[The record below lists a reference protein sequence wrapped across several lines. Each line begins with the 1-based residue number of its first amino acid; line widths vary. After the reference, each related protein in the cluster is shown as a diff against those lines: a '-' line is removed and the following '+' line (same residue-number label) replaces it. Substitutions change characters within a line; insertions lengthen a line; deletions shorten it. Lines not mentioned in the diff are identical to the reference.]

1 MPWPDQNFTSR
12 VMKHTLLI
20 LLVCAPYLLMAQ
32 KKTKT
37 ADAPVSAN
45 QNLKPQR
52 KASNVILI
60 VAEGMGL
67 SQLTAGLYTNDNRLQ
82 AERFTNMGF
91 LKAHSTVDL
100 SGDNGSAAT
109 AFACGV
115 KTYPGAIGVGRDSQV
130 VKNILEE
137 ATEKGLSTG
146 IVTTGAITEATA
158 AGFYAHLKQIRSEEE
173 VAEQLLGKNI
183 DLLIGGGENYF
194 TQRKDQRNLLKGFED
209 KGYFVS
215 DFAKSG
221 LSGLEIDF
229 SKKFLWFSSLEQP
242 LSRAQGREYLA
253 PATKFGTTFLQKHSD
268 KGFFLLV
275 NATQIE
281 TGGANNDNALITS
294 EMLDMDQAV
303 GLALNFAKEN
313 NETLV
318 ILAGNH
324 ETGGYALNPGSEFGK
339 MNPAFTTKGNTG
351 QLVPIMAFG
360 PAAELFSGIID
371 NTEVYG
377 KLRRALGWE

>member
-1 MPWPDQNFTSR
+1 
-12 VMKHTLLI
+12 MKHTLLI
-20 LLVCAPYLLMAQ
+20 LLSCAPLLLLAQ
-32 KKTKT
+32 KKTRSN
-37 ADAPVSAN
+37 ADSAPVSAN
-45 QNLKPQR
+45 HDLKPQR

-60 VAEGMGL
+60 IAEGMGL
-67 SQLTAGLYTNDNRLQ
+67 SQFSAGLYTNDNRLQ

-91 LKAHSTVDL
+91 LKANSTLDL
-100 SGDNGSAAT
+100 AGDNGSAAT
-109 AFACGV
+109 AFASGV
-115 KTYPGAIGVGRDSQV
+115 KTYPGAAGVNRDSQS
-130 VKNILEE
+130 VKNIFEE
-137 ATEKGLSTG
+137 AIEKGLSTG
-146 IVTTGAITEATA
+146 IVTTGALTEATP
-158 AGFYAHLKQIRSEEE
+158 AGFYAHLKQTKSEEE
-173 VAEQLLGKNI
+173 VALQLLDKNI
-183 DLLIGGGENYF
+183 DLLIGGGENFF
-194 TQRKDQRNLLKGFED
+194 TRRKDQQNLLQAFER

-229 SKKFLWFSSLEQP
+229 SKKFLWFSALELP
-242 LSRAQGREYLA
+242 ESRAEGREYLA
-253 PATKFGTTFLQKHSD
+253 PATKFGAAFLQKHSD

-313 NETLV
+313 PETLV

-351 QLVPIMAFG
+351 QLVPIMALG

-371 NTEVYG
+371 NTEVYH